1 MSFVADA
8 SVTLAWYLRD
18 EDVESA
24 NRVRERLLGEGIC
37 VPAHWALEV
46 CNALLAAARRGR
58 ITMLELR
65 ELVPDLRLLPETI
78 DHQTDAA
85 AWSATLGI
93 AEEHRLTIYDA
104 AYLELALRRK
114 LRLATLD
121 KRLHGAALA
130 LGVAL
135 VPELKDDDH

>member
-1 MSFVADA
+1 MMAFVADA
-8 SVTLAWYLRD
+8 SMTLAWYLRD
-18 EDVESA
+18 EHSESA
-24 NRVRERLLGEGIC
+24 NQVRERLLGEGIC

-46 CNALLAAARRGR
+46 CNALLAAARHGR

-85 AWSATLGI
+85 AWFATLNL
-93 AEEHRLTIYDA
+93 AEKHRLTIYDA
-104 AYLELALRRK
+104 AYLELALRRN
-114 LRLATLD
+114 LPLATLD
-121 KRLHGAALA
+121 DGLLEAALA

-135 VPELKDDDH
+135 VP